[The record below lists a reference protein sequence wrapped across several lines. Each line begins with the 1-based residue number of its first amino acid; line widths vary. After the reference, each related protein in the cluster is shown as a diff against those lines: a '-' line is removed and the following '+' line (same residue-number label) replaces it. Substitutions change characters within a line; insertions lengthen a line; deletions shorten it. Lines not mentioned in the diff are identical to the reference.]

1 MLNTLQDIELPDFFE
16 RDVTLLAVN
25 IRRMKSLLG
34 HKIIRIPMDL
44 TGSCWALLEYYNNKN
59 NNL

>member
-44 TGSCWALLEYYNNKN
+44 TGSCWALLEYNNKN

>member
-1 MLNTLQDIELPDFFE
+1 MPNTLQDIELPDFIE

-34 HKIIRIPMDL
+34 NKIIRIPMAF
-44 TGSCWALLEYYNNKN
+44 TGSRWAPVEYNINKN

>member
-34 HKIIRIPMDL
+34 HKIIRIPMEF
-44 TGSCWALLEYYNNKN
+44 TGSCSALVEYNTNKN
-59 NNL
+59 NSL